1 MWRWRG
7 EGDGVDGF
15 HRAAVE
21 ADGPDGRDEMVTL
34 FGQNQEGQEET
45 VGSILN
51 LKNELSLNLRLIK
64 INWFGEAMP
73 WTDQFLL
80 L

>member
-1 MWRWRG
+1 MWRWWG

-21 ADGPDGRDEMVTL
+21 ADGPDGRDEVVAL
-34 FGQNQEGQEET
+34 LGQNQEGQEET